1 MSTLETKLSEFPPP
15 PNTDALA
22 HMTNFML
29 FIIKDFLQKQV
40 VVIEQSDPAWNGASE
55 VSLVGGVIVNTPD
68 GLSNQ
73 FHPMSFEIWD
83 GCCGTNA

>member
-1 MSTLETKLSEFPPP
+1 MCTLEMKLSEFPPS

-22 HMTNFML
+22 HMTNFIF

-40 VVIEQSDPAWNGASE
+40 VAIEQSDPAWNGTSE
-55 VSLVGGVIVNTPD
+55 VSLVGSVIVN
-68 GLSNQ
+68 GVSNQ
-73 FHPMSFEIWD
+73 FHPMSFLIWD